1 MAHRSHRTFH
11 IENSITRSGYL
22 KNFRPKYSKKT
33 SKKAQKYL
41 KIWPRSLFLTWN

>member
-22 KNFRPKYSKKT
+22 KNFRPKYRKKKQV
-33 SKKAQKYL
+33 KKL
-41 KIWPRSLFLTWN
+41 KNI